1 MMPLIFDSHAHY
13 DQKRFNDD
21 REVVIDSLK
30 AAGVGAVLNSASN
43 VRSSKAALELAKKYD
58 VNISRA
64 ARAGIVQAIGTAI
77 EIKENRK

>member
-43 VRSSKAALELAKKYD
+43 VRSSRAALELAKKYPFF
-58 VNISRA
+58 RA
-64 ARAGIVQAIGTAI
+64 SAGIHPIPPIPLTMKHLQ
-77 EIKENRK
+77 R